1 MKTQIANTYFK
12 CSAWVMSKVSYT
24 FLRQE
29 RCYVYKTGNFPVV
42 RYVLLKQLGKKRVL
56 RSKLKKDWNG
66 FKIQQDTKML
76 SVGSS
81 MHARGRAPSRKP
93 GNAPS
98 IPCFAQGVPHTSCNS
113 QEVKGRAFTSSWP
126 PTHCNNLLANAA
138 SLPKIF
144 TRRSFSC
151 ILPSTILA
159 ETNQSQT
166 TYHSNSFYCILRRMH
181 VSNINP

>member
-1 MKTQIANTYFK
+1 MNTQIANTYFK
-12 CSAWVMSKVSYT
+12 FSAWVVSKVSYT
-24 FLRQE
+24 LLRQK
-29 RCYVYKTGNFPVV
+29 RCYVYKKGKFPVV
-42 RYVLLKQLGKKRVL
+42 RYVLLKQLGGKKVL

-81 MHARGRAPSRKP
+81 MHVREGAPSQKP
-93 GNAPS
+93 GNAHS
-98 IPCFAQGVPHTSCNS
+98 IPRSAQGVQHTSCNS

-144 TRRSFSC
+144 ARSFS
-151 ILPSTILA
+151 LYSSFYHLV
-159 ETNQSQT
+159 ETSQSQT

-181 VSNINP
+181 VSNKNP